1 MSYIHTGNTLL
12 LVPGLVTLERGLGES
27 TTVTA
32 IYKSGPTVTAN
43 YPTVASARTG
53 ITEIR
58 TASGGML
65 ALGED
70 WAGLIEEICCVRL
83 FETGFVVTL
92 RDRRIINV
100 LMGAISDLDGVWTGA
115 ITVLTP

>member
-12 LVPGLVTLERGLGES
+12 LIPGLVTLERGVGES

-43 YPTVASARTG
+43 YPNVASARTG
-53 ITEIR
+53 IAEIR

-83 FETGFVVTL
+83 SETGFVITL

-100 LMGAISDLDGVWTGA
+100 PMGPIPDQESVWTGA
-115 ITVLTP
+115 ITVLAV